1 MDDLVDQVRWILDSA
16 IDAAITMSEH
26 GTVTG
31 WNGHAETTFGWTRE
45 EAIGRDLSELIMPER
60 YRQRHKDGL
69 RQFLETG
76 EARIIGR
83 NIEIEAL
90 HRDGHEF
97 HVELGVCSLRVGDQN
112 IFSAFLRD
120 ISERTEREQS
130 LRDSQRKL
138 TEAQRVAHLGS
149 WEWDIAENNVTW
161 SEELHRIYG
170 TTPEDFEASYEAFL
184 ERVHPDDQERVAG
197 LVEAAYGGAS
207 LDFLHRLVRPDGEIR
222 ILHAHGELIRDD
234 EGNPSRMVG
243 TALDVTKL
251 KEAEAEI
258 SKLNATLERRVAERT
273 AELEAAVAELET
285 TQNELVLRDK
295 MAALGRL
302 VAGVAHEI
310 NTPLG
315 AIKSN
320 HQTLKLIVEKFE
332 ASFADKAATS
342 RAHDRLIESAGNMLD
357 ITGQAIER
365 IAGVVS
371 GLRRFTRLDQAEVDS
386 IDIVAAINET
396 LPLLRHE
403 TDGRITIHVDET
415 KSPLLECYANQINQL
430 LMNLL
435 VNASQ
440 AIDGPGDI
448 FVNAAQQD
456 EFVTIVIRDTGRG
469 IAPEDL
475 GRVFD
480 PGFTTKGVGVG
491 TGLGLSI
498 VHQIVEAHHG
508 SIKVSSELGSGT
520 TFRVRLPVRL
530 EPTEG

>member
-1 MDDLVDQVRWILDSA
+1 MDDFVDQVRWILDSA
-16 IDAAITMSEH
+16 IDAAITMSED

-31 WNGHAETTFGWTRE
+31 WNGHAETTFGWTRDD
-45 EAIGRDLSELIMPER
+45 AIGRDLSELIMPER
-60 YRQRHKDGL
+60 YRQRHRDGL
-69 RQFLETG
+69 RRFLETG

-90 HRDGHEF
+90 HRDGHEI
-97 HVELGVCSLRVGDQN
+97 HVELGVASLRVGDQN

-120 ISERTEREQS
+120 ISQRTEREQS
-130 LRDSQRKL
+130 LRDSRRKL

-149 WEWDIAENNVTW
+149 WEWKIAENKVTW

-170 TTPEDFEASYEAFL
+170 TTPDDFEASYEAFI
-184 ERVHPDDQERVAG
+184 ERVHPEDRERVAG

-222 ILHAHGELIRDD
+222 ILQAHGELIRDA

-258 SKLNATLERRVAERT
+258 SKLNATLERRVEERT

-320 HQTLKLIVEKFE
+320 HQTLKLIVEKLE
-332 ASFADKAATS
+332 VSSQTAGV
-342 RAHDRLIESAGNMLD
+342 HDGLIENANKVMAV
-357 ITGQAIER
+357 TGQAIER

-371 GLRRFTRLDQAEVDS
+371 GLRRFTRLDQAEVDT
-386 IDIVAAINET
+386 IDIVAAIKET
-396 LPLLRHE
+396 LLLLRHE
-403 TDGRITIHVDET
+403 TKGRITIHLDET
-415 KSPLLECYANQINQL
+415 ASPMLECYANQINQM

-448 FVNAAQQD
+448 FVNASQQD
-456 EFVTIVIRDTGRG
+456 EFVTIQIRDTGRG
-469 IAPEDL
+469 IAPADL

-498 VHQIVEAHHG
+498 VHRVVEAHRG
-508 SIKVSSELGSGT
+508 SIDVNSERGRGT
-520 TFRVRLPVRL
+520 TFQVRLPVRL
-530 EPTEG
+530 ERAGE

>member
-1 MDDLVDQVRWILDSA
+1 MDDFVDQVKWILDSA
-16 IDAAITMSEH
+16 IDAAITMSED

-69 RQFLETG
+69 RRFLETG

-90 HRDGHEF
+90 HRDGHEI
-97 HVELGVCSLRVGDQN
+97 HVELGIASLRVGAEN

-120 ISERTEREQS
+120 ISQRTEREQS

-149 WEWDIAENNVTW
+149 WEWDIAENTVTW

-170 TTPEDFEASYEAFL
+170 TTPDDFEASYEAFI
-184 ERVHPDDQERVAG
+184 ERVHPDDRERVAG
-197 LVEAAYGGAS
+197 LVEAAYGGAA
-207 LDFLHRLVRPDGEIR
+207 LDFLRRLVRPNGEIR
-222 ILHAHGELIRDD
+222 ILQAHGELIRDA

-258 SKLNATLERRVAERT
+258 SKLNATLERRVEERT

-285 TQNELVLRDK
+285 TQNELALRDK

-320 HQTLKLIVEKFE
+320 HQTLKLIVDKLE
-332 ASFADKAATS
+332 ASFSETAG
-342 RAHDRLIESAGNMLD
+342 AHDRLIENASNMLD
-357 ITGQAIER
+357 VTGQAIER

-371 GLRRFTRLDQAEVDS
+371 GLRRFTRLDQAEVDTV
-386 IDIVAAINET
+386 DIVAAIKET

-403 TDGRITIHVDET
+403 TKGRITIHIDET
-415 KSPLLECYANQINQL
+415 VSPMLECYANQINQL

-448 FVNAAQQD
+448 FVSASQQD
-456 EFVTIVIRDTGRG
+456 EFVTIEIRDTGRG
-469 IAPEDL
+469 ITPEDL

-498 VHQIVEAHHG
+498 VHRIVEAHHG
-508 SIKVSSELGSGT
+508 SIEVSSELGSGT
-520 TFRVRLPVRL
+520 TFRVCLPARLKPAD
-530 EPTEG
+530 G

>member
-1 MDDLVDQVRWILDSA
+1 MDDFVDQVRWILDSA
-16 IDAAITMSEH
+16 IDAAITMSED

-31 WNGHAETTFGWTRE
+31 WNGHAETTFGWTRD
-45 EAIGRDLSELIMPER
+45 EAISRDLSELIMPER
-60 YRQRHKDGL
+60 YRQRHRDGL
-69 RQFLETG
+69 RRFLETG

-90 HRDGHEF
+90 HRDGHEI
-97 HVELGVCSLRVGDQN
+97 HVELGIACLRVGAKN
-112 IFSAFLRD
+112 VFSAFLRD
-120 ISERTEREQS
+120 ISQRTEREQS

-149 WEWDIAENNVTW
+149 WEWDIGENRVTW

-170 TTPEDFEASYEAFL
+170 TKPDDFEASYEAFI
-184 ERVHPDDQERVAG
+184 ERVHPEDRERVAG

-222 ILHAHGELIRDD
+222 ILQAHGELIRDA

-243 TALDVTKL
+243 TALDVTKM

-258 SKLNATLERRVAERT
+258 SKLNATLERRVEERT

-285 TQNELVLRDK
+285 TQNELALRDK

-320 HQTLKLIVEKFE
+320 HQTLKLIVEKLE
-332 ASFADKAATS
+332 ASLSDKPETAGAD
-342 RAHDRLIESAGNMLD
+342 DGLIENANNVMAV
-357 ITGQAIER
+357 TGQAIER

-371 GLRRFTRLDQAEVDS
+371 GLRRFTRLDQAEVDT
-386 IDIVAAINET
+386 IDIVAAIKET

-403 TDGRITIHVDET
+403 TKGRITIHIDET
-415 KSPLLECYANQINQL
+415 ASPMLECYANQINQM

-448 FVNAAQQD
+448 FVNASQQD
-456 EFVTIVIRDTGRG
+456 EFVTIKIRDTGRG

-498 VHQIVEAHHG
+498 VHRIVEAHHG
-508 SIKVSSELGSGT
+508 SIDVTSELGSGT

-530 EPTEG
+530 EPADR

>member
-1 MDDLVDQVRWILDSA
+1 MDDFVDQVRWILDSA
-16 IDAAITMSEH
+16 IDAAITMSED

-69 RQFLETG
+69 RRFVETG
-76 EARIIGR
+76 DARIVGR

-90 HRDGHEF
+90 HRDGHEIN
-97 HVELGVCSLRVGDQN
+97 VELGVACLRVGSQN
-112 IFSAFLRD
+112 VFSAFLRD
-120 ISERTEREQS
+120 ISQRTEREQS

-138 TEAQRVAHLGS
+138 SEAQRVAHLGS
-149 WEWDIAENNVTW
+149 WEWDIPENKVTW

-170 TTPEDFEASYEAFL
+170 TTPNDFEASYEAFL
-184 ERVHPDDQERVAG
+184 ERVHPEDRERVAE
-197 LVEAAYGGAS
+197 LVEAAYGGAT
-207 LDFLHRLVRPDGEIR
+207 LNFLHRLVRPDGEIR
-222 ILHAHGELIRDD
+222 ILHANGELIRDA
-234 EGNPSRMVG
+234 EGNPNRMVG

-251 KEAEAEI
+251 KQAEAEI
-258 SKLNATLERRVAERT
+258 SKLNATLERRVEERT

-320 HQTLKLIVEKFE
+320 HQTLKLIVEKLE
-332 ASFADKAATS
+332 ASFPETAGP
-342 RAHDRLIESAGNMLD
+342 HDGLIDNASDVMD

-365 IAGVVS
+365 IVGVVT
-371 GLRRFTRLDQAEVDS
+371 GLRRFTRLDQAEVDT
-386 IDIVAAINET
+386 IDIVATVKET

-403 TDGRITIHVDET
+403 TKGRIAIHIDET
-415 KSPLLECYANQINQL
+415 VSPMLECYANQINQM

-440 AIDGPGDI
+440 AIDGVGDI
-448 FVNAAQQD
+448 FVSASQQD
-456 EFVTIVIRDTGRG
+456 QFVIIEIRDTGCG
-469 IAPEDL
+469 VASEDL
-475 GRVFD
+475 GRIFE

-498 VHQIVEAHHG
+498 VHRIVEAHHG
-508 SIKVSSELGSGT
+508 SIEVGSELGHGT
-520 TFRVRLPVRL
+520 TFQVRLPVRL
-530 EPTEG
+530 EPADSE